1 MNWLER
7 AAREISGM
15 AGTPADETAKTSLS
29 SVLAV
34 PQMDISKES
43 GAADA
48 DRAAPER
55 SKPKFAGPLPTRPCA
70 TCMHFRAI
78 PGDAPDGTLRAVQ
91 GGDLGRVRARLCS
104 WLGATRAA
112 RLTRRCRSGR
122 ANLPA
127 GTQPEPA
134 ELIAESVSYCLTFV
148 CHPLTLVRC

>member
-55 SKPKFAGPLPTRPCA
+55 AKPKFAGPLPARPCA

-78 PGDAPDGTLRAVQ
+78 PGDAPDGHCRRFKVAT
-91 GGDLGRVRARLCS
+91 
-104 WLGATRAA
+104 WGAYAHGCAA
-112 RLTRRCRSGR
+112 GW
-122 ANLPA
+122 APQE
-127 GTQPEPA
+127 QPD
-134 ELIAESVSYCLTFV
+134 
-148 CHPLTLVRC
+148 